1 MASISR
7 VQKVLRIVVWMA
19 SNRVL
24 LRRVSLT
31 AGASRGR
38 RLTILESRRE
48 WLWAS
53 LGRSRILGER
63 GV

>member
-31 AGASRGR
+31 AGVSKGR
-38 RLTILESRRE
+38 RLTILESSWE
-48 WLWAS
+48 WLRAS
-53 LGRSRILGER
+53 LGRSRMLGER
-63 GV
+63 WV